1 MLNKIRITA
10 VLIFASLLLSGCFEV
25 STEITVNKDGSGLLY
40 QKVMF
45 SEMLVSQMT
54 SMTEGMGDGEEESMY
69 DEEKL
74 KEEAS
79 KYGEGVVFKS
89 GTAVSESGKAG
100 YEVYYSFS
108 DIRNVR
114 VGNDPSS
121 VIEMGETADAENLIT
136 FDFKKGETALM
147 TVIMPEDMDEGETA
161 EPLQEPDNIKDEETA
176 VEPEME
182 ESAMAMM
189 KQLFSGM
196 KFSYKVYINGEIT
209 DTDAE
214 NREGS
219 AITLVEM
226 DFDRIM
232 NNPEAFKNLENMQGD
247 DSDKAVK
254 AMKDIDGVKVEM
266 KNRIRVEFR

>member
-136 FDFKKGETALM
+136 FDFKRG
-147 TVIMPEDMDEGETA
+147 
-161 EPLQEPDNIKDEETA
+161 NC
-176 VEPEME
+176 
-182 ESAMAMM
+182 
-189 KQLFSGM
+189 
-196 KFSYKVYINGEIT
+196 IN
-209 DTDAE
+209 D
-214 NREGS
+214 S
-219 AITLVEM
+219 
-226 DFDRIM
+226 
-232 NNPEAFKNLENMQGD
+232 NNA
-247 DSDKAVK
+247 
-254 AMKDIDGVKVEM
+254 
-266 KNRIRVEFR
+266 